1 MSIADTLNALTGK
14 ISELYREIVTTSVRF
29 QDLER
34 STDKTLARLESA
46 VEQLATKVAAIHDD
60 HVREK
65 AALEAQVA
73 TLQGRLTV
81 LSEQAL
87 HSVVRDVAR
96 EIVGDSMGDRVTPVK
111 RLGDP
116 NSGES

>member
-1 MSIADTLNALTGK
+1 MSIADTLNALTAK

-34 STDKTLARLESA
+34 STEKTLARLESA
-46 VEQLATKVAAIHDD
+46 VEQLASKIASIHDD

-73 TLQGRLTV
+73 VLQGRLSA

-96 EIVGDSMGDRVTPVK
+96 EMVGDSKRNPASPVK
-111 RLGDP
+111 RLGEPDTD
-116 NSGES
+116 E